1 MLNTIV
7 EALNVLL
14 TAGLQA
20 LQFPVD
26 VLGQLSSTLF

>member
-1 MLNTIV
+1 MLDNIV
-7 EALNVLL
+7 NALNILL

-20 LQFPVD
+20 LQFPVT